1 MSDEYNQPPQ
11 NSGSNVTPSSNQ
23 NLIIGLIMGAAIL
36 LLLFLVVN
44 HQNTNNNNG
53 NSSSDEVNEL
63 KDRLAELKRNDSG
76 NPIQQNLGAGTNNYG
91 VDPMKL
97 AEEISTEANTF
108 AGLIGDFSSTI
119 QQKDA
124 LLQTARDTE
133 ALLNRRIQ
141 DLQRQMND
149 LSSSA
154 AEAVTMRQELES
166 LRTLYANAQ
175 RQIEELRKRPD
186 VATVEELRRQN
197 DELRSRVLALSDLE
211 ADNLRLTEEVR
222 RLQALLDRST
232 LFVEDATAILPATAQ
247 APLPRTPASRRLRVL
262 QQLAEKYARKSN
274 SRSDARPLR
283 SDQLCHWLLHSSLPK
298 KSVLSRTTSPPP
310 IPEPSC

>member
-1 MSDEYNQPPQ
+1 MSDDSNQTPQ
-11 NSGSNVTPSSNQ
+11 NTGSTVTPASNQ

-36 LLLFLVVN
+36 LLLFLVVSG
-44 HQNTNNNNG
+44 QNDNKP
-53 NSSSDEVNEL
+53 SSEVEDL
-63 KDRLAELKRNDSG
+63 KQRLSELKRTENI
-76 NPIQQNLGAGTNNYG
+76 PLVKQNLGAGTNNYG

-97 AEEISTEANTF
+97 AEEISTEANTL

-166 LRTLYANAQ
+166 LRTLYANSQ
-175 RQIEELRKRPD
+175 RQVEELRKRPD
-186 VATVEELRRQN
+186 TATVEELRRQN
-197 DELRSRVLALSDLE
+197 DELRARLLALADLE
-211 ADNLRLTEEVR
+211 EENSKLRETVR
-222 RLQALLDRST
+222 SLQALLDRSK
-232 LFVEDATAILPATAQ
+232 LFVEDANTLPDVANDFSENWN
-247 APLPRTPASRRLRVL
+247 AS
-262 QQLAEKYARKSN
+262 K
-274 SRSDARPLR
+274 
-283 SDQLCHWLLHSSLPK
+283 
-298 KSVLSRTTSPPP
+298 
-310 IPEPSC
+310 I